1 MFMRKKIYALLVA
14 GTLALLASLAQNIG
28 DQNIGD
34 LASDQ
39 NIGEQNI

>member
-1 MFMRKKIYALLVA
+1 MFMRKRLYTLLLV
-14 GTLALLASLAQNIG
+14 GTLAVLAGLAQNIG

-34 LASDQ
+34 LAAEQ